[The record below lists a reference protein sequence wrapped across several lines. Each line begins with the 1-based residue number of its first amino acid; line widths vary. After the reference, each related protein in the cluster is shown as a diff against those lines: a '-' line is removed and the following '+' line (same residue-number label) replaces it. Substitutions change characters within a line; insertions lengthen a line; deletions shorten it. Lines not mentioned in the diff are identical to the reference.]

1 MENYVLIMKKNKW
14 TLNGY
19 YFDGKTLYTLWEDD
33 RGNIKQIKEKINLSQ
48 EGRVIGYCG
57 EIIIL

>member
-33 RGNIKQIKEKINLSQ
+33 RGNIKQIKEK
-48 EGRVIGYCG
+48 
-57 EIIIL
+57 

>member
-19 YFDGKTLYTLWEDD
+19 YFDGKNLYTLWEDD
-33 RGNIKQIKEKINLSQ
+33 RGNVKQIKEK
-48 EGRVIGYCG
+48 
-57 EIIIL
+57 